1 MYNRSPTKMIP
12 TMVTTTVVLK
22 YHYFFQTWWVNWTTH
37 LKKYDMSQ
45 IGSFSPIFGVKITKI
60 WFESWNHLL
69 GQIHPLVIPIPSPT
83 SSGDPIRNLR
93 PALGIASEAPG
104 IILKVI
110 PHSESWGTC
119 LFFSFFEWRCF
130 RKRKNMEKNLTVA
143 WTFFFFFASFFFFS
157 EATWGC
163 WDTFVTFVNFISW
176 VSYPKSSEF
185 SDVMRIRL
193 VLPSKSARKITNLGK
208 IWLSCKSN

>member
-119 LFFSFFEWRCF
+119 LFYLFFW
-130 RKRKNMEKNLTVA
+130 MEMFPKEEIYGKTISLLHG
-143 WTFFFFFASFFFFS
+143 FFFFASFFVFRKQLMGMLRHF
-157 EATWGC
+157 C
-163 WDTFVTFVNFISW
+163 
-176 VSYPKSSEF
+176 EF
-185 SDVMRIRL
+185 HILNLLSKEFRIQWCHCE
-193 VLPSKSARKITNLGK
+193 KNH
-208 IWLSCKSN
+208 